1 VTLHDQTRRII
12 SLLLFFVLGPL
23 LTLGILAGIVLR
35 KIPANARKFE
45 YNAAV
50 QTGLTWKIDAV
61 EYRSLYCVR
70 LKNVRLLD
78 SFSAKTIFFAPEID
92 WQYIVSDNYDKF
104 FPGIE
109 ISAHSGNQTFPFV
122 TWIRPNGFQQIF
134 VSDSVLTLD
143 HDDFGSAVAVRD
155 TFEKILAR
163 FPSLSEKPI
172 QFVFENV
179 GAFSTCSKKRPDEK
193 PDRFRF
199 VRGNLYR
206 TKNEIQSCWEFQVPE
221 FSELETQQFYVV
233 QSLHS
238 NGVEIMLRT
247 GKIPLPCELAAVF
260 CPTFR
265 YFGNGSRFNGEFSL
279 EKTGDP
285 EISPI
290 LRLNNVSFKDV
301 DITAFAGEY
310 TPFSVSGIMRDLQI
324 NHAAFGTNIFT
335 AEGCF
340 QIVDGSIEK
349 TLFQRF
355 IERFRLTVQPS
366 DIAESPRE
374 TIPFT
379 ACAVHF
385 RLQPDGVFFR
395 PDELWRNALMHTIP
409 DNTGLGKM
417 AVYFPEES
425 RQLISYHS
433 LFSIFAPD
441 TAPVVPLTPGLKNLF
456 FVLPIHDTSKN
467 NGHSVNINQVVKPII
482 RSTPIPIQAESEPT
496 VADAVLTSPTVLFGD
511 PNRKSVTTGQ
521 NDKTKQ

>member
-12 SLLLFFVLGPL
+12 SLLLFFILGPL

-35 KIPANARKFE
+35 KIPANARQFE

-78 SFSAKTIFFAPEID
+78 PLSANTIFFAPEID
-92 WQYIVSDNYDKF
+92 WQYIVSENCDKF

-109 ISAHSGNQTFPFV
+109 ISAHSDNQTFPFI
-122 TWIRPNGFQQIF
+122 TQIRPNGFQQIF
-134 VSDSVLTLD
+134 VPDSVLTFD
-143 HDDFGSAVAVRD
+143 HDDSVSAVAVRD
-155 TFEKILAR
+155 VLEKILAR
-163 FPSLSEKPI
+163 FHFLSEEPV

-179 GAFSTCSKKRPDEK
+179 GVFSTYSKKRPDER

-206 TKNEIQSCWEFQVPE
+206 TKNEIRSGWEFQVPE
-221 FSELETQQFYVV
+221 FSELETQRFYVV
-233 QSLHS
+233 QPFHS

-260 CPTFR
+260 CPVFR
-265 YFGNGSRFNGEFSL
+265 NFGNGSRFSGEFSV
-279 EKTGDP
+279 EKNNDSKYP
-285 EISPI
+285 EIPPT

-301 DITAFAGEY
+301 EIAPLAKEY

-324 NHAAFGTNIFT
+324 NHASFGTNIFT

-366 DIAESPRE
+366 DILDSPRE
-374 TIPFT
+374 MIPFT

-385 RLQPDGVFFR
+385 RLQPDGAVFR
-395 PDELWRNALMHTIP
+395 PDELWHNALMHTIP
-409 DNTGLGKM
+409 DAAELGKM
-417 AVYFPEES
+417 AVYFPDEN
-425 RQLISYHS
+425 RQLISYHT

-456 FVLPIHDTSKN
+456 FVLPIHDSSTS
-467 NGHSVNINQVVKPII
+467 NGHSANSNQTVKPII
-482 RSTPIPIQAESEPT
+482 RNAPIPVQAEIKPT
-496 VADAVLTSPTVLFGD
+496 IADPVSTSPTVLFVD
-511 PNRKSVTTGQ
+511 PKNKRNNR
-521 NDKTKQ
+521 TK